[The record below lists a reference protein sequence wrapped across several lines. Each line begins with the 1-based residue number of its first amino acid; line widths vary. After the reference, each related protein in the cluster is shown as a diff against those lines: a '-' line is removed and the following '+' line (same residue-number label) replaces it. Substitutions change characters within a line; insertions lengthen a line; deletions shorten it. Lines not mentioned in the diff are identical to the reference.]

1 VVERHAEFRPV
12 HALARGVGLA
22 RSHPVPA
29 VPNEPTFNMPASVH
43 PTPQIVSKMDE
54 CQRLVPHN
62 YVAGH
67 IDNTSW
73 QDVSREMAG
82 Q

>member
-1 VVERHAEFRPV
+1 MH
-12 HALARGVGLA
+12 
-22 RSHPVPA
+22 
-29 VPNEPTFNMPASVH
+29 
-43 PTPQIVSKMDE
+43 E
-54 CQRLVPHN
+54 CQRLVPRN

-67 IDNTSW
+67 IDNNSW

>member
-1 VVERHAEFRPV
+1 
-12 HALARGVGLA
+12 
-22 RSHPVPA
+22 
-29 VPNEPTFNMPASVH
+29 MPAGLR
-43 PTPQIVSKMDE
+43 PTPQIVSKMHE

-67 IDNTSW
+67 IDNDSW